1 MGSASGIEADLAMR
15 AGWPFQG
22 ISTASL
28 KGSSP
33 WTLLPRIIR
42 LARGTA
48 QSLRVID
55 RFSPQA
61 VLTTGGYVCAPPI
74 VAAWV
79 RDVPTLVYLPDLT
92 PGLAIRFLARFA
104 TVIAVSFPES
114 KNYFAPGKAVVTGYP
129 VREELFKTD
138 KLSARR
144 RLRLDEGEKT
154 LLVFGGSQG
163 AHSIN
168 SAVSDALEELL
179 QICQL
184 VHIGGDTDAP
194 WLQARRDELPR
205 ALARKYTVCSY
216 LHDEMIVAL
225 AAADLVVAR
234 AGAATTAEF
243 PALGLPSIL
252 IPYPYAGS
260 HQEFNADYMV
270 QNGAAV
276 RIDDGDLKEG
286 ILPGIVSDLFADPRK
301 LDALGDGA
309 RRLARPDAARRI
321 AGLLKDLAHPN

>member
-1 MGSASGIEADLAMR
+1 
-15 AGWPFQG
+15 
-22 ISTASL
+22 
-28 KGSSP
+28 
-33 WTLLPRIIR
+33 
-42 LARGTA
+42 
-48 QSLRVID
+48 
-55 RFSPQA
+55 
-61 VLTTGGYVCAPPI
+61 
-74 VAAWV
+74 
-79 RDVPTLVYLPDLT
+79 VYLPDLT

-301 LDALGDGA
+301 LGALGDGA